1 MQGDKW
7 YGYIYP
13 KALDVMSLP
22 KIFTPDIAT
31 KASFSLDE
39 IGETFFTG
47 GVAGGYGILPNPDY
61 SMKFI
66 LALLNSRLLD
76 WVIRQSST
84 QMNGGYY
91 SYESRFISK
100 LPICN
105 LVLPEDVA
113 RHDRMVSLVDQML
126 ALHKQLH
133 EARTPHELI
142 GLQRR
147 IEATDRQI
155 DALVYELYGLTEEEI
170 GIVEGRG

>member
-1 MQGDKW
+1 MRGDKW

-31 KASFSLDE
+31 SASFSLDE
-39 IGETFFTG
+39 TGETFFTG

-61 SMKFI
+61 SMKFV
-66 LALLNSRLLD
+66 LALLNSSLLD
-76 WVIRQSST
+76 WIIRQSST

-91 SYESRFISK
+91 SYESRFISG

-105 LVLPEDVA
+105 LALPENITLQDRIVA
-113 RHDRMVSLVDQML
+113 LVEQMI
-126 ALHKQLH
+126 ALHKQMPD
-133 EARTPHELI
+133 ARTPHEQTALER
-142 GLQRR
+142 Q

-170 GIVEGRG
+170 AIIDED